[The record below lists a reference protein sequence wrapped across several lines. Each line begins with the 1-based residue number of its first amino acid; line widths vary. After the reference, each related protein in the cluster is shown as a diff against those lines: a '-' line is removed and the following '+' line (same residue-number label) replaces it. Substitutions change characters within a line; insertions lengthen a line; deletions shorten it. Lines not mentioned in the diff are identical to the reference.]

1 MRAPLILYHLL
12 LLHVRQAM
20 AQGATSPLPLLS
32 RQIWARNQRHL
43 SHLSL
48 GCSCVFFLPRG
59 AATDA
64 SPHEL
69 EYSYLWR
76 NDYFL
81 ARILYVPRKAPI
93 CWACGIPE

>member
-1 MRAPLILYHLL
+1 MRTPLILYHLL

-20 AQGATSPLPLLS
+20 AQGATSSLPLFS
-32 RQIWARNQRHL
+32 WQIWARNQRHL

-48 GCSCVFFLPRG
+48 GCSRVFFLPRF
-59 AATDA
+59 AAPDA
-64 SPHEL
+64 SLHEL

-76 NDYFL
+76 NGYFL
-81 ARILYVPRKAPI
+81 ARILYAPGKAPV